1 MVFHGAASELYKW
14 RRGWNTLGHKGGEEN
29 GRIPMH
35 WSKKG
40 VGEHEGLGWTWPT
53 WHFGWFVSEAP
64 QVVGF
69 GDSLPL
75 NRQCGP
81 QWAHALSFPFL
92 CIMSQ
97 QKPLLSET
105 CEQLSTMSSAL
116 WRLNE
121 NVHLVFLLFESGGPR
136 RNMSDTGQQDEKGEI
151 KFACGLY
158 SPFVEHYNLFNC
170 AIFLETFV
178 ASIKVP

>member
-1 MVFHGAASELYKW
+1 MDLAFLADLS
-14 RRGWNTLGHKGGEEN
+14 
-29 GRIPMH
+29 
-35 WSKKG
+35 
-40 VGEHEGLGWTWPT
+40 
-53 WHFGWFVSEAP
+53 VSQAF

-81 QWAHALSFPFL
+81 QWAHASCFSVL

-97 QKPLLSET
+97 QKPLLPAA

-121 NVHLVFLLFESGGPR
+121 NIHLVFLLFENGGPR
-136 RNMSDTGQQDEKGEI
+136 RNMSDAGQQ
-151 KFACGLY
+151 
-158 SPFVEHYNLFNC
+158 
-170 AIFLETFV
+170 
-178 ASIKVP
+178 